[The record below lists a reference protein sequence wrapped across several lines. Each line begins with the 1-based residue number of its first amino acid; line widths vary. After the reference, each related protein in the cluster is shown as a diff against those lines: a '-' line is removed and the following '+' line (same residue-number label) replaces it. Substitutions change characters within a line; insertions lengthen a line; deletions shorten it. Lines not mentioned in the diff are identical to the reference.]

1 MPRKGPVPKR
11 PILPDPKFNSKVL
24 ARFINKVMLRGKKS
38 IAEPITYDAL
48 ELVG

>member
-24 ARFINKVMLRGKKS
+24 ARFINKLMLDGKKS
-38 IAEPITYDAL
+38 VAEWI
-48 ELVG
+48 V